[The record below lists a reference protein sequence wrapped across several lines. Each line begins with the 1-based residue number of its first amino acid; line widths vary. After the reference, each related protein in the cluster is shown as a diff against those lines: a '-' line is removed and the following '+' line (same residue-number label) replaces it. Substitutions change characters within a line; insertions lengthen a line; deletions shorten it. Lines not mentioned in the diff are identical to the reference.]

1 MGAARGSSSPFP
13 PADYHSRTPTQPPGN
28 TRTAHAVGRDEP
40 QSAHQPPHEGGVVES
55 SNPQSALLLVE
66 SDPDKQWR
74 LARTLTVHGYRVV
87 GTVSGEGALALMN
100 EWPVDLVLI
109 SSRIR
114 DEDGLE
120 VAARLSR
127 AHPGAPIA
135 LMADEVTPA
144 LEDAAHAIGAI
155 GVLTRPPAVKDLQRL
170 MVEARTETPI
180 IIPAQ

>member
-1 MGAARGSSSPFP
+1 MGP
-13 PADYHSRTPTQPPGN
+13 D
-28 TRTAHAVGRDEP
+28 HA
-40 QSAHQPPHEGGVVES
+40 QSAV
-55 SNPQSALLLVE
+55 LLVE

-87 GTVSGEGALALMN
+87 GTVSGEGALALMG

-127 AHPGAPIA
+127 AHPSAALA

-144 LEDAAHAIGAI
+144 LEDAARAVGAV
-155 GVLTRPPAVKDLQRL
+155 GVLPRPPAVKDLQQL
-170 MVEARTETPI
+170 LVEARARTPI
-180 IIPAQ
+180 TIPAE